1 MEAKTSLAM
10 QQGVRPER
18 SHGRSIGYVVLATAL
33 LAGAFAFHGAT
44 WKSNSELHTLLENI
58 ATVLALITGAMS
70 LVRYYTKKTST
81 FLLLGSGFL
90 GTALLNAYHAAVTS
104 SFLIGRTPSAL
115 TALSLWSG
123 LTPRVFLAL
132 LMCATLWG
140 WKEESRDSTTG
151 RREELLVYVLVGT
164 FTVVSFLFFAIVRLP
179 LQFYPKFPI
188 HRPSLAV
195 PGILFTAAAVGYW
208 RKRGWKTDDVDHWL
222 TISLIIG
229 SVDYLIYSPLY
240 DNLYDPL
247 YVAGH
252 VLNVVQNACVLT
264 GLFISMA
271 SIFKSEAENAARLRK
286 GREELE
292 GRVLARTTDLA
303 QANEALRG
311 EVIERRRAEHAA
323 EAGSRAKSEFLA
335 NMSHEIRT
343 PMNGIIG
350 MTELVLE
357 TELSVE
363 QRESLDLVKV
373 SAEALVTVVND
384 ILDFSKIE
392 AGKLDLEAIPFDL
405 RQSLGETMKM
415 LDCRAHGKGLEL
427 IYEVQADVVEALL
440 GDPGRL
446 RQIIVNLVGNAIK
459 FTTRGEVLVSVTQEA
474 ESSAAVLLHFAI
486 KDTGIGISPDKLQKT
501 FEPFSQADGSTSRRY
516 GGTGLGLSICVR
528 LVEMM
533 KGRIWVES
541 EEGKGAT
548 FHFTATFSVHDKPN
562 LRPSVPANSEQLRDL
577 RALIVDDNLT
587 NRRILLG
594 MLTGWGMRPT
604 AVESGLEAMK
614 ELQTAKTVGAL
625 FTLVLLD
632 SEMPG
637 MDGFVLAGQIQKDP
651 DLRSVEIMMLTS
663 AGQPGDAARCRELG
677 IGAYLVRPFHQGE
690 LLQAIC
696 RIIDKQGLPANV
708 PPLVTRHTLREDER
722 RARVLLAEDNLVN
735 QTLAVRLLEKR
746 GYLVK
751 VTGDG
756 RAAVEAFETSPFDI
770 VLMDI
775 QMPGM
780 DGFEATAA
788 IRAKEKIKGGHIPII
803 ALTAHAL
810 KGDEEDCISSGRD
823 GYVSKPIHAN
833 ELVFMIE
840 KLLEI
845 HRSVQ
850 SSQSGWVPDS
860 IVTLPK

>member
-1 MEAKTSLAM
+1 METKTSLAM
-10 QQGVRPER
+10 HGGRPER
-18 SHGRSIGYVVLATAL
+18 SHGRSIGYVLLVTAL
-33 LAGAFAFHGAT
+33 LAGAFVFHRAT
-44 WKSNSELHTLLENI
+44 WKSNSELHTLLESI

-81 FLLLGSGFL
+81 FLLLGTGFL

-104 SFLIGRTPSAL
+104 SFLVGRTPSAL

-132 LMCATLWG
+132 VMCATLWG
-140 WKEESRDSTTG
+140 WNGESRDSTTG

-164 FTVVSFLFFAIVRLP
+164 FTVVSFLFFVIVRLP
-179 LQFYPKFPI
+179 LQYYPNFPI

-195 PGILFTAAAVGYW
+195 PGILFTLAAVGYW
-208 RKRGWKTDDVDHWL
+208 RKGGWKTDDVDHWL
-222 TISLIIG
+222 TVSLIIG
-229 SVDYLIYSPLY
+229 AVGYLIYNPLY

-271 SIFKSEAENAARLRK
+271 SIFKREAENAADLRR
-286 GREELE
+286 GQEELE
-292 GRVLARTTDLA
+292 ARVLARTADLA

-311 EVIERRRAEHAA
+311 EVSERRLAEHAA

-392 AGKLDLEAIPFDL
+392 AGKLELEVIPFDL
-405 RQSLGETMKM
+405 RQCLGETMKM
-415 LDCRAHGKGLEL
+415 LDFRAHGKGLEL

-459 FTTRGEVLVSVTQEA
+459 FTTRGEVLVSVTQKA
-474 ESSAAVLLHFAI
+474 ESSEAVSLHFAI
-486 KDTGIGISPDKLQKT
+486 KDTGIGISPDKVQKI
-501 FEPFSQADGSTSRRY
+501 FEPFSQADGSTSRQY
-516 GGTGLGLSICVR
+516 GGTGLGLSICVK

-548 FHFTATFSVHDKPN
+548 FHFTATFNIHDEPN
-562 LRPSVPANSEQLRDL
+562 LRPSAPANPEQLRDL

-594 MLTGWGMRPT
+594 MLTSWGMRPT

-614 ELQTAKTVGAL
+614 ELQLAKTLGGL
-625 FTLVLLD
+625 FTLILLD
-632 SEMPG
+632 SEMPE

-651 DLRSVEIMMLTS
+651 DLRRVEIVMLTS
-663 AGQPGDAARCRELG
+663 AGQLGDAARCRELG

-690 LLQAIC
+690 LLQTIC
-696 RIIDKQGLPANV
+696 RTLDKQGLPANV
-708 PPLVTRHTLREDER
+708 PPLVTRHTLRDDEH

-756 RAAVEAFETSPFDI
+756 KAAVEAFETSPFDI

-788 IRAKEKIKGGHIPII
+788 IRAQEKIKGGHIPII

-810 KGDEEDCISSGRD
+810 KGDEEDCISSGMD
-823 GYVSKPIHAN
+823 GYVSKPIQAN
-833 ELVFMIE
+833 ELVSMIE
-840 KLLEI
+840 RLLDI
-845 HRSVQ
+845 KRSVQ
-850 SSQSGWVPDS
+850 PSDSSWVPDA
-860 IVTLPK
+860 IVTLPE

>member
-1 MEAKTSLAM
+1 MEAKTSIAM
-10 QQGVRPER
+10 HGGRPER
-18 SHGRSIGYVVLATAL
+18 SHGRSIGYVLLITAL
-33 LAGAFAFHGAT
+33 LAGAFVFHGAT
-44 WKSNSELHTLLENI
+44 WKSKSELHTLLESI

-81 FLLLGSGFL
+81 FLLLGTGFL

-104 SFLIGRTPSAL
+104 SFLVGRTPSAL

-132 LMCATLWG
+132 VMCATLWG
-140 WKEESRDSTTG
+140 WNGESRDSTTG
-151 RREELLVYVLVGT
+151 RREEFMVYVLVGT

-179 LQFYPKFPI
+179 LQYYPNFPI

-195 PGILFTAAAVGYW
+195 PGILFTVAAVGYW
-208 RKRGWKTDDVDHWL
+208 RKGGWKTDDVDHWL

-229 SVDYLIYSPLY
+229 AIGYLIYNPLY

-271 SIFKSEAENAARLRK
+271 SIFKSEAENAARLRR
-286 GREELE
+286 GQEELE
-292 GRVLARTTDLA
+292 ARVLARTTDLA

-311 EVIERRRAEHAA
+311 EVSERRLAEHAA

-392 AGKLDLEAIPFDL
+392 AGKLELEAIPFEL

-415 LDCRAHGKGLEL
+415 LDFRAHGKGLEL

-474 ESSAAVLLHFAI
+474 ESSDAVLVHFAI
-486 KDTGIGISPDKLQKT
+486 KDTGIGISPDKLQKI
-501 FEPFSQADGSTSRRY
+501 FEPFSQADGSTSRQY
-516 GGTGLGLSICVR
+516 GGTGLGLSICVK

-548 FHFTATFSVHDKPN
+548 FHFTATFNIHDKPN
-562 LRPSVPANSEQLRDL
+562 PRPSAPANPEQLRDL

-594 MLTGWGMRPT
+594 MLTSWGMRPT

-614 ELQTAKTVGAL
+614 ELQIAKTVGGL
-625 FTLVLLD
+625 FTLILLD
-632 SEMPG
+632 SEMPE

-651 DLRSVEIMMLTS
+651 DLRRVEIMMFTS
-663 AGQPGDAARCRELG
+663 AGQLGDAARCRELG

-696 RIIDKQGLPANV
+696 RTIDKQGLPADI
-708 PPLVTRHTLREDER
+708 PPLVTRHTLREDEH

-746 GYLVK
+746 GYLVT

-756 RAAVEAFETSPFDI
+756 RAAVEAFETSPFNI

-788 IRAKEKIKGGHIPII
+788 IRAIEKIKGGHIPII
-803 ALTAHAL
+803 ALAAHAL
-810 KGDEEDCISSGRD
+810 KGDEEDCISSGMD

-833 ELVFMIE
+833 ELVSMIE
-840 KLLEI
+840 RLLDI
-845 HRSVQ
+845 KRSVQ
-850 SSQSGWVPDS
+850 PSDSAWVPDA
-860 IVTLPK
+860 IVTLPE

>member
-1 MEAKTSLAM
+1 MEAKTSIAM
-10 QQGVRPER
+10 HGGRPER
-18 SHGRSIGYVVLATAL
+18 SHGRSIGYVLLITAL
-33 LAGAFAFHGAT
+33 LAGAFVFHGAT
-44 WKSNSELHTLLENI
+44 WKSKSELHTLLESI

-81 FLLLGSGFL
+81 FLLLGTGFL

-104 SFLIGRTPSAL
+104 SFLVGRTPSAL

-132 LMCATLWG
+132 VMCATLWG
-140 WKEESRDSTTG
+140 WNGESRDSTTG
-151 RREELLVYVLVGT
+151 RREEFMVYVLVGT

-179 LQFYPKFPI
+179 LQYYPNFPI

-195 PGILFTAAAVGYW
+195 PGILFTVAAVGYW
-208 RKRGWKTDDVDHWL
+208 RKGGWKTDDVDHWL

-229 SVDYLIYSPLY
+229 AIGYLIYNPLY

-271 SIFKSEAENAARLRK
+271 SIFKSEAENAARLRR
-286 GREELE
+286 GQEELE
-292 GRVLARTTDLA
+292 ARVLARTTDLA

-311 EVIERRRAEHAA
+311 EVSERRLAEHAA

-392 AGKLDLEAIPFDL
+392 AGKLELEAIPFEL

-415 LDCRAHGKGLEL
+415 LDFRAHGKGLEL

-474 ESSAAVLLHFAI
+474 ESSDAVLVHFAI
-486 KDTGIGISPDKLQKT
+486 KDTGIGISPDKLQKI
-501 FEPFSQADGSTSRRY
+501 FEPFSQADGSTSRQY
-516 GGTGLGLSICVR
+516 GGTGLGLSICVK

-548 FHFTATFSVHDKPN
+548 FHFTATFNIHDKPN
-562 LRPSVPANSEQLRDL
+562 PRPSAPANPEQLRDL

-594 MLTGWGMRPT
+594 MLTSWGMRPT

-614 ELQTAKTVGAL
+614 ELQIAKTVGGL
-625 FTLVLLD
+625 FTLILLD
-632 SEMPG
+632 SEMPE

-651 DLRSVEIMMLTS
+651 DLR
-663 AGQPGDAARCRELG
+663 
-677 IGAYLVRPFHQGE
+677 
-690 LLQAIC
+690 
-696 RIIDKQGLPANV
+696 
-708 PPLVTRHTLREDER
+708 
-722 RARVLLAEDNLVN
+722 RV
-735 QTLAVRLLEKR
+735 
-746 GYLVK
+746 
-751 VTGDG
+751 
-756 RAAVEAFETSPFDI
+756 
-770 VLMDI
+770 
-775 QMPGM
+775 
-780 DGFEATAA
+780 
-788 IRAKEKIKGGHIPII
+788 
-803 ALTAHAL
+803 
-810 KGDEEDCISSGRD
+810 
-823 GYVSKPIHAN
+823 
-833 ELVFMIE
+833 
-840 KLLEI
+840 
-845 HRSVQ
+845 
-850 SSQSGWVPDS
+850 
-860 IVTLPK
+860 

>member
-1 MEAKTSLAM
+1 METKTSFAM
-10 QQGVRPER
+10 KGGRPEQ
-18 SHGRSIGYVVLATAL
+18 SHGRSIGYVLLVTAL
-33 LAGAFAFHGAT
+33 LAGAFVFHRAT
-44 WKSNSELHTLLENI
+44 WKSNSELHTLLESI

-81 FLLLGSGFL
+81 FLLLGTGFL

-104 SFLIGRTPSAL
+104 SFLVGRTPSAL

-132 LMCATLWG
+132 VMCATLWDWNG
-140 WKEESRDSTTG
+140 ESRDSTTG

-179 LQFYPKFPI
+179 LQYYPNFPI

-195 PGILFTAAAVGYW
+195 PGMLFTVAAVGYW
-208 RKRGWKTDDVDHWL
+208 RKGGWKSDDVDHWL

-229 SVDYLIYSPLY
+229 AVGYLIYNPLY
-240 DNLYDPL
+240 ANLYDPL

-286 GREELE
+286 GQEELE
-292 GRVLARTTDLA
+292 ARVLARTADLA
-303 QANEALRG
+303 QANDALRG
-311 EVIERRRAEHAA
+311 EVSERRLAEHAA

-392 AGKLDLEAIPFDL
+392 AGKLELEVIPFDL

-415 LDCRAHGKGLEL
+415 LDFRAHSKGLEL

-474 ESSAAVLLHFAI
+474 ESSEAVLLHFAI
-486 KDTGIGISPDKLQKT
+486 KDTGIGISPDKLQKI
-501 FEPFSQADGSTSRRY
+501 FEPFSQADGTTSRQY
-516 GGTGLGLSICVR
+516 GGTGLGLSICVK
-528 LVEMM
+528 LVDMM

-541 EEGKGAT
+541 EEGRGAT
-548 FHFTATFSVHDKPN
+548 FHFTATFHIHDKPN
-562 LRPSVPANSEQLRDL
+562 LRPSAPANPEQLRDL

-594 MLTGWGMRPT
+594 MLTSWGMRPT
-604 AVESGLEAMK
+604 AVESGLKAMK
-614 ELQTAKTVGAL
+614 ELQTAKTVGGLFAL
-625 FTLVLLD
+625 ILLD
-632 SEMPG
+632 SEMPE
-637 MDGFVLAGQIQKDP
+637 MDGFVLAGQIQKEP
-651 DLRSVEIMMLTS
+651 DLRHVQIMMLTS
-663 AGQPGDAARCRELG
+663 AGQLGDAVRCRELG
-677 IGAYLVRPFHQGE
+677 IGAYLVRPFQQGE

-696 RIIDKQGLPANV
+696 RTLDKQGLPADV
-708 PPLVTRHTLREDER
+708 PPLVTRHTLREDEH

-756 RAAVEAFETSPFDI
+756 KAAVEAFETSPFDI

-788 IRAKEKIKGGHIPII
+788 IRAQEKIKGGHIPII

-810 KGDEEDCISSGRD
+810 KGDEEDCISSGMD

-833 ELVFMIE
+833 ELVSMIE
-840 KLLEI
+840 RLLDI
-845 HRSVQ
+845 KRSVQ
-850 SSQSGWVPDS
+850 PSDSSWVPDA
-860 IVTLPK
+860 IVTLPE